1 MVNLELYRT
10 FIAIYRE
17 GTISKAAIAVDV
29 TQPAAS
35 QQLASL
41 EKSLKTKLFERTP
54 RRMVPTDIGHELY
67 TKISDSFDWIDQVS
81 KNFSDVSDKQTLFTI
96 GVPLEFYHDR
106 LIQQVHSLP
115 FRCHFVFGSTTEL
128 ATKLEENRL
137 DAMIATHKIT
147 ASSVT
152 HHDIFTESF
161 WLVAPKEL
169 DIPKEYSR
177 SWLIKQRWIS
187 YDAKLSIIRKY
198 FQSTYNIKPAIAPTL
213 ISPNLHAILK
223 AVESG
228 VGMSVLPDYICK
240 KSVDE
245 GQVILVDKPT
255 PAISNH
261 LYFIYK
267 NIKKESLLV
276 KEFLN
281 MLYS

>member
-17 GTISKAAIAVDV
+17 GTISKAAIAVDI

-54 RRMVPTDIGHELY
+54 RQMVPTDMGHELY

-81 KNFSDVSDKQTLFTI
+81 KNFSDISDKQTLFTI
-96 GVPLEFYHDR
+96 GVPLEFYHDK
-106 LIQQVHSLP
+106 LIQVAKALP
-115 FRCHFVFGSTTEL
+115 FRSHFVFGSTTEL

-147 ASSVT
+147 ARSIT

-161 WLVAPKEL
+161 WLVAPNDL

-177 SWLIKQRWIS
+177 SWLVKQRWIS

-198 FQSTYNIKPAIAPTL
+198 FQSIYNIKPAIAPAL

-223 AVESG
+223 SVEG
-228 VGMSVLPDYICK
+228 GIGMSILPDYICERA
-240 KSVDE
+240 VAE
-245 GQVILVDKPT
+245 GRVILVHQPS
-255 PAISNH
+255 PAITNH
-261 LYFIYK
+261 LYFIHK

-281 MLYS
+281 MIYS